1 MRTSVLYFLGF
12 LSLCSAEIS
21 AQRQQVTEFYRPPL
35 DIPMEGKITYS
46 YIVGKDG
53 DNIKDGPLSIK
64 ASINNFQ
71 RYVQLQKMTING
83 NYNLTANYKNGNM
96 NGALALNSRT
106 TYTHGSRSQVESF
119 TLNGNFKDGIPNGN
133 FVANYV
139 TTVEAKMNVNY
150 NNGKLVGPYMVDYS
164 TALVDR
170 EAIKGT
176 LTQNGELTGRW
187 DFNYIDERFTY
198 TFLKGVRLSSSGK
211 DSSTPPALV
220 EKARQLANG
229 TITEEKLREQGI
241 MVFED
246 SINLGIHTNRI
257 ILRDNV
263 ISFRDLRGC
272 DFSTPNF
279 KKFKYLKKMEY
290 LTDEGFNVLISSIR
304 KAIIE
309 NDYNVDNFDKLVQC
323 NDHFERTIATDER
336 GMKYVKTGAYYY
348 YLTTAGEFN
357 GTSIDRFY
365 LTKEQAA
372 VLPGKIDEIK
382 RETAVGLMD
391 FLKIA
396 YENEF
401 DRKFGIMK
409 RFDSANPTIKEITQL
424 YANLSTVRMDTLQT
438 TDDKEFMILEA
449 KNGVFYVKKSAAD
462 ELENYKAKINQI
474 RRETAVGLMDFLKIA
489 YENEFDR
496 KFGIMKRFDSANPTI
511 KDITQ
516 LYDNLSY
523 VRMDTLQTTT
533 DKEFM
538 ILEAKNG
545 VFYVKKTAADEL
557 ENYKTK
563 LLNLSKDY
571 FTKLYQ
577 QNITIDYN
585 ESIMSNIKNLDSILQ
600 SLNYLVNKSST
611 SMAYNDYAYK
621 YFCTDG
627 VEDQELWKLELGKRI
642 KKFTKITHIRLT
654 GIDNDTVYCEFTKK
668 GKEVYQ
674 TSLKIKDNKI
684 LVTSIDFEGAKLIS
698 GE

>member
-83 NYNLTANYKNGNM
+83 NYNLTANYKNGDM
-96 NGALALNSRT
+96 NGALSLNSRT

-246 SINLGIHTNRI
+246 SIDLGVHTNRI

-348 YLTTAGEFN
+348 YLTTAGEFKR
-357 GTSIDRFY
+357 TSIDRFY

-372 VLPGKIDEIK
+372 ALPGKIDGIK
-382 RETAVGLMD
+382 RETA
-391 FLKIA
+391 I
-396 YENEF
+396 
-401 DRKFGIMK
+401 
-409 RFDSANPTIKEITQL
+409 
-424 YANLSTVRMDTLQT
+424 
-438 TDDKEFMILEA
+438 
-449 KNGVFYVKKSAAD
+449 
-462 ELENYKAKINQI
+462 
-474 RRETAVGLMDFLKIA
+474 GLMDFLKIA

-516 LYDNLSY
+516 LYANLST
-523 VRMDTLQTTT
+523 VRMDTLQTTS

-545 VFYVKKTAADEL
+545 VFYVKKSAADEL
-557 ENYKTK
+557 DNYKTK

-600 SLNYLVNKSST
+600 CLNYLVNKSST

-627 VEDQELWKLELGKRI
+627 VEDQEYWKLELGKRI

-654 GIDNDTVYCEFTKK
+654 GIDNDTVYCEFTRK

-674 TSLKIKDNKI
+674 TSVKIKDNKI

>member
-1 MRTSVLYFLGF
+1 MRSSVLYFLGF

-64 ASINNFQ
+64 ASINNFE

-96 NGALALNSRT
+96 NGALSLNSRT

-198 TFLKGVRLSSSGK
+198 TFLKGVRLSSSSK

-220 EKARQLANG
+220 EKARQLTNG

-246 SINLGIHTNRI
+246 SIDLGVHANRI

-279 KKFKYLKKMEY
+279 KKFKYLEKVEY
-290 LTDEGFNVLISSIR
+290 LTDEGFNYLISTVR
-304 KAIIE
+304 NAIVRNEYNI
-309 NDYNVDNFDKLVQC
+309 NDFGTLSSS
-323 NDHFERTIATDER
+323 NDHFERVIGTDDK
-336 GMKYVKTGAYYY
+336 GLKYVKAQNWIYH
-348 YLTTAGEFN
+348 LTTIGEFK
-357 GTSIDRFY
+357 GKLYDKVY

-372 VLPGKIDEIK
+372 ALPGKIDGIK
-382 RETAVGLMD
+382 RETA
-391 FLKIA
+391 I
-396 YENEF
+396 
-401 DRKFGIMK
+401 
-409 RFDSANPTIKEITQL
+409 
-424 YANLSTVRMDTLQT
+424 
-438 TDDKEFMILEA
+438 
-449 KNGVFYVKKSAAD
+449 
-462 ELENYKAKINQI
+462 
-474 RRETAVGLMDFLKIA
+474 GLMDFLKIA

-516 LYDNLSY
+516 LYDNLST
-523 VRMDTLQTTT
+523 VRMDTLQTTS

-545 VFYVKKTAADEL
+545 VFYVKKSAADEL
-557 ENYKTK
+557 DNYKTK

-585 ESIMSNIKNLDSILQ
+585 ESIIGNIKNLDSILQ

-627 VEDQELWKLELGKRI
+627 VEDQKYWKLELGKRI

-674 TSLKIKDNKI
+674 TSVKIKDNKI

>member
-21 AQRQQVTEFYRPPL
+21 AQRQQITEFYRPPL
-35 DIPMEGKITYS
+35 DVPMEGKITYS

-64 ASINNFQ
+64 ASINNFE

-96 NGALALNSRT
+96 NGALSLNSRT

-246 SINLGIHTNRI
+246 SIDLGIHTNRI

-279 KKFKYLKKMEY
+279 KKFKYLEKVEY
-290 LTDEGFNVLISSIR
+290 LTDEGFNYLISTIR
-304 KAIIE
+304 NAIVRNEYNI
-309 NDYNVDNFDKLVQC
+309 NDFGTLSSS
-323 NDHFERTIATDER
+323 NDHFERVIGTDDK
-336 GMKYVKTGAYYY
+336 GLKYVKAQNWIYH
-348 YLTTAGEFN
+348 LTTIGEFK
-357 GTSIDRFY
+357 GKLYDKVY

-372 VLPGKIDEIK
+372 ALPGKIDEIK
-382 RETAVGLMD
+382 RETA
-391 FLKIA
+391 I
-396 YENEF
+396 
-401 DRKFGIMK
+401 
-409 RFDSANPTIKEITQL
+409 
-424 YANLSTVRMDTLQT
+424 
-438 TDDKEFMILEA
+438 
-449 KNGVFYVKKSAAD
+449 
-462 ELENYKAKINQI
+462 
-474 RRETAVGLMDFLKIA
+474 GLMDFLKIA

-516 LYDNLSY
+516 LYDNLST
-523 VRMDTLQTTT
+523 VRMDTLQTTS

-545 VFYVKKTAADEL
+545 VFYVKKSAAEEL
-557 ENYKTK
+557 DNYKIK

-571 FTKLYQ
+571 FAKLYQ

-585 ESIMSNIKNLDSILQ
+585 ESIIGNIKNLDSILQ

-627 VEDQELWKLELGKRI
+627 IEDQEYWKLELGKRI

-674 TSLKIKDNKI
+674 TSVKIKDNKI

>member
-12 LSLCSAEIS
+12 LSFCSSEIS

-83 NYNLTANYKNGNM
+83 NYNLTANYKNGDM
-96 NGALALNSRT
+96 NGALSLNSRT

-150 NNGKLVGPYMVDYS
+150 NNGKLVGSYMVDYS

-211 DSSTPPALV
+211 DTSTPPALV

-246 SINLGIHTNRI
+246 SIDLGVHANRI

-279 KKFKYLKKMEY
+279 KKFKYLEKVEY

-348 YLTTAGEFN
+348 YLTTAGEFK

-372 VLPGKIDEIK
+372 ALPGKIDEIK
-382 RETAVGLMD
+382 RETAIGLMD
-391 FLKIA
+391 YLKIA
-396 YENEF
+396 Y
-401 DRKFGIMK
+401 D
-409 RFDSANPTIKEITQL
+409 
-424 YANLSTVRMDTLQT
+424 Y
-438 TDDKEFMILEA
+438 
-449 KNGVFYVKKSAAD
+449 
-462 ELENYKAKINQI
+462 
-474 RRETAVGLMDFLKIA
+474 
-489 YENEFDR
+489 EFDR

-516 LYDNLSY
+516 LYANLST

-545 VFYVKKTAADEL
+545 VFYVKKSAADEL
-557 ENYKTK
+557 DNYKTK

-585 ESIMSNIKNLDSILQ
+585 ESIIGNIKNLESILQ

-654 GIDNDTVYCEFTKK
+654 RIDNDTVYCEFTRK

>member
-1 MRTSVLYFLGF
+1 MRTSVLYFIGF

-35 DIPMEGKITYS
+35 DVPMEGKITYS

-64 ASINNFQ
+64 ASLNNFQ

-176 LTQNGELTGRW
+176 LTQNGELTGIW

-246 SINLGIHTNRI
+246 SIDLGIHTNRI

-348 YLTTAGEFN
+348 YLTTAGEFK

-365 LTKEQAA
+365 LTTEQSAA
-372 VLPGKIDEIK
+372 LPGKIDEIK
-382 RETAVGLMD
+382 RETAIGLMD
-391 FLKIA
+391 FLKITSD
-396 YENEF
+396 Y
-401 DRKFGIMK
+401 
-409 RFDSANPTIKEITQL
+409 
-424 YANLSTVRMDTLQT
+424 
-438 TDDKEFMILEA
+438 
-449 KNGVFYVKKSAAD
+449 
-462 ELENYKAKINQI
+462 
-474 RRETAVGLMDFLKIA
+474 
-489 YENEFDR
+489 EFDR

-516 LYDNLSY
+516 LYDNLST

-545 VFYVKKTAADEL
+545 IFYVKKSAADEL
-557 ENYKTK
+557 ENYRTK

-577 QNITIDYN
+577 QNITIEYN
-585 ESIMSNIKNLDSILQ
+585 ESIIGNIKNLDSILQ

-627 VEDQELWKLELGKRI
+627 VEDQEFWKLELGKRI

-674 TSLKIKDNKI
+674 TSVKIKDNKI

>member
-12 LSLCSAEIS
+12 LSFCSAEIS

-53 DNIKDGPLSIK
+53 ENIKDGPLSIK

-96 NGALALNSRT
+96 NGALTLNSRT

-119 TLNGNFKDGIPNGN
+119 TLNGNFKDGIPNGS

-150 NNGKLVGPYMVDYS
+150 NDGKLVGPYMVDYS

-211 DSSTPPALV
+211 DISTPPALV
-220 EKARQLANG
+220 EKARQFANG
-229 TITEEKLREQGI
+229 TITEEKLRGQGI

-246 SINLGIHTNRI
+246 SIDLGIHTNRI

-279 KKFKYLKKMEY
+279 KKFKYLEKVEY
-290 LTDEGFNVLISSIR
+290 LTDEGFGYLISTVR
-304 KAIIE
+304 NAIVRNEYNI
-309 NDYNVDNFDKLVQC
+309 NDFGTLSSS
-323 NDHFERTIATDER
+323 NDHFQRVIGTDDK
-336 GMKYVKTGAYYY
+336 GLKYVKAQNWIYH
-348 YLTTAGEFN
+348 LTTIGEFK
-357 GTSIDRFY
+357 GKLYDKVY

-372 VLPGKIDEIK
+372 ALSGKMDEIK
-382 RETAVGLMD
+382 
-391 FLKIA
+391 
-396 YENEF
+396 
-401 DRKFGIMK
+401 
-409 RFDSANPTIKEITQL
+409 
-424 YANLSTVRMDTLQT
+424 
-438 TDDKEFMILEA
+438 
-449 KNGVFYVKKSAAD
+449 
-462 ELENYKAKINQI
+462 
-474 RRETAVGLMDFLKIA
+474 RETAVGLMDFLKIA

-516 LYDNLSY
+516 LYDNLST
-523 VRMDTLQTTT
+523 VRMDTLQTTA

-538 ILEAKNG
+538 ILETKTG
-545 VFYVKKTAADEL
+545 VFYVKKSAADEL

-585 ESIMSNIKNLDSILQ
+585 ESIIGNIKNLDSILQ

-627 VEDQELWKLELGKRI
+627 VGDQELWKLELGKRI

>member
-1 MRTSVLYFLGF
+1 MRTSVLFSIGILL
-12 LSLCSAEIS
+12 LSSAEIS

-35 DIPMEGKITYS
+35 DVPMEGKITYS

-53 DNIKDGPLSIK
+53 ENIKDGPLSIK
-64 ASINNFQ
+64 ASLNNFE

-83 NYNLTANYKNGNM
+83 NYNLTANYKNGDM
-96 NGALALNSRT
+96 NGALTLNSRT

-176 LTQNGELTGRW
+176 LTQSGELTGRW

-246 SINLGIHTNRI
+246 SIDLGVHANRI

-348 YLTTAGEFN
+348 YLTTAGEFK
-357 GTSIDRFY
+357 GKSIDRFY

-372 VLPGKIDEIK
+372 ALPGKIDEIK
-382 RETAVGLMD
+382 RETAIGLMD
-391 FLKIA
+391 YLKIA
-396 YENEF
+396 YDYEF

-438 TDDKEFMILEA
+438 T
-449 KNGVFYVKKSAAD
+449 
-462 ELENYKAKINQI
+462 
-474 RRETAVGLMDFLKIA
+474 
-489 YENEFDR
+489 
-496 KFGIMKRFDSANPTI
+496 
-511 KDITQ
+511 
-516 LYDNLSY
+516 
-523 VRMDTLQTTT
+523 T

-545 VFYVKKTAADEL
+545 VYYVKKSAAEEL
-557 ENYKTK
+557 NNYKTK

-571 FTKLYQ
+571 FAKLYQ

-600 SLNYLVNKSST
+600 CLNYLVNKSST

-627 VEDQELWKLELGKRI
+627 VEDQEFWKLELGKRI

-674 TSLKIKDNKI
+674 TSVKIKDNKI

>member
-12 LSLCSAEIS
+12 LSFCSSEIS
-21 AQRQQVTEFYRPPL
+21 AQRQQVIEFYRPPL

-83 NYNLTANYKNGNM
+83 NYNLTANYKNGDM
-96 NGALALNSRT
+96 NGALSLNSRT

-150 NNGKLVGPYMVDYS
+150 NNGKLVGSYMVDYS

-211 DSSTPPALV
+211 DTSTPPALV

-246 SINLGIHTNRI
+246 SIDLGVHANRI

-279 KKFKYLKKMEY
+279 KKFKYLEKVEY

-348 YLTTAGEFN
+348 YLTTAGEFK

-372 VLPGKIDEIK
+372 ALPGKIDEIK
-382 RETAVGLMD
+382 RETAIGLMD
-391 FLKIA
+391 YLKIA
-396 YENEF
+396 Y
-401 DRKFGIMK
+401 D
-409 RFDSANPTIKEITQL
+409 
-424 YANLSTVRMDTLQT
+424 Y
-438 TDDKEFMILEA
+438 
-449 KNGVFYVKKSAAD
+449 
-462 ELENYKAKINQI
+462 
-474 RRETAVGLMDFLKIA
+474 
-489 YENEFDR
+489 EFDR

-516 LYDNLSY
+516 LYANLST

-545 VFYVKKTAADEL
+545 VFYVKKSAADEL
-557 ENYKTK
+557 DNYKTK

-585 ESIMSNIKNLDSILQ
+585 ESIIGNIKNLESILQ

-654 GIDNDTVYCEFTKK
+654 RIDNDTVYCEFTRK

>member
-83 NYNLTANYKNGNM
+83 NYNLTANYKNGDM
-96 NGALALNSRT
+96 NGTLSLNSRT

-150 NNGKLVGPYMVDYS
+150 NNGRLVGPYMVDYS

-176 LTQNGELTGRW
+176 LTQSGELTGRW

-220 EKARQLANG
+220 EKARQFANG

-246 SINLGIHTNRI
+246 SIDLGIHTNRI

-348 YLTTAGEFN
+348 YLTTAGEFK

-372 VLPGKIDEIK
+372 ALPGKIDEIK
-382 RETAVGLMD
+382 RETA
-391 FLKIA
+391 IA
-396 YENEF
+396 
-401 DRKFGIMK
+401 
-409 RFDSANPTIKEITQL
+409 
-424 YANLSTVRMDTLQT
+424 
-438 TDDKEFMILEA
+438 
-449 KNGVFYVKKSAAD
+449 
-462 ELENYKAKINQI
+462 
-474 RRETAVGLMDFLKIA
+474 LMDFLKIA

-516 LYDNLSY
+516 LYDNLST
-523 VRMDTLQTTT
+523 VRMDTLQTTA

-538 ILEAKNG
+538 ILETKTG
-545 VFYVKKTAADEL
+545 VFYVKKSAADEL

-585 ESIMSNIKNLDSILQ
+585 ESIIGNIKNLDSILQ

-611 SMAYNDYAYK
+611 SMTYNDYAYK

-674 TSLKIKDNKI
+674 TSVKIKDNKI

>member
-83 NYNLTANYKNGNM
+83 NYNLTANYKNGDM
-96 NGALALNSRT
+96 NGALSLNSRT

-246 SINLGIHTNRI
+246 SIDLGVHTNRI

-304 KAIIE
+304 NAIIE

-348 YLTTAGEFN
+348 YLTTAGEFK

-372 VLPGKIDEIK
+372 ALPGKIDEIK

-391 FLKIA
+391 YLKIA
-396 YENEF
+396 YDYEF

-424 YANLSTVRMDTLQT
+424 YDNLSTVRMDTLKT
-438 TDDKEFMILEA
+438 TADKEFMILEA
-449 KNGVFYVKKSAAD
+449 KNGVFYVKKSAAE
-462 ELENYKAKINQI
+462 ELDNYKA
-474 RRETAVGLMDFLKIA
+474 
-489 YENEFDR
+489 
-496 KFGIMKRFDSANPTI
+496 
-511 KDITQ
+511 
-516 LYDNLSY
+516 
-523 VRMDTLQTTT
+523 
-533 DKEFM
+533 
-538 ILEAKNG
+538 
-545 VFYVKKTAADEL
+545 
-557 ENYKTK
+557 K

-585 ESIMSNIKNLDSILQ
+585 ESIIGNIKNLDSILQ
-600 SLNYLVNKSST
+600 CLNYLVNKSST

-627 VEDQELWKLELGKRI
+627 VEDQEFWKLELGKRI

>member
-83 NYNLTANYKNGNM
+83 NYNLTANYKNGDM
-96 NGALALNSRT
+96 NGALSLNSRT

-229 TITEEKLREQGI
+229 TITEEKLRGQGI

-246 SINLGIHTNRI
+246 SIDLGIHTNRI

-279 KKFKYLKKMEY
+279 KKFKYLEKVEY
-290 LTDEGFNVLISSIR
+290 LTDEGFNVLINSIR
-304 KAIIE
+304 NAIIE

-348 YLTTAGEFN
+348 YLTTAGEFK
-357 GTSIDRFY
+357 GKSIDRFY

-372 VLPGKIDEIK
+372 ALPGKIDEIK
-382 RETAVGLMD
+382 
-391 FLKIA
+391 
-396 YENEF
+396 
-401 DRKFGIMK
+401 
-409 RFDSANPTIKEITQL
+409 
-424 YANLSTVRMDTLQT
+424 
-438 TDDKEFMILEA
+438 
-449 KNGVFYVKKSAAD
+449 
-462 ELENYKAKINQI
+462 
-474 RRETAVGLMDFLKIA
+474 RETAVGLMDFLKIA

-516 LYDNLSY
+516 LYDNLST
-523 VRMDTLQTTT
+523 VRMDTLQTTS

-538 ILEAKNG
+538 ILKAKNG

-585 ESIMSNIKNLDSILQ
+585 ESIIGNIKNLDSILQ

>member
-229 TITEEKLREQGI
+229 TITEEKLRGQGI

-246 SINLGIHTNRI
+246 SIDLGIHTNRI

-304 KAIIE
+304 NAIIE

-348 YLTTAGEFN
+348 YLTTAGEFK
-357 GTSIDRFY
+357 GKSIDRFY

-372 VLPGKIDEIK
+372 ALPGKIDEIK
-382 RETAVGLMD
+382 
-391 FLKIA
+391 
-396 YENEF
+396 
-401 DRKFGIMK
+401 
-409 RFDSANPTIKEITQL
+409 
-424 YANLSTVRMDTLQT
+424 
-438 TDDKEFMILEA
+438 
-449 KNGVFYVKKSAAD
+449 
-462 ELENYKAKINQI
+462 
-474 RRETAVGLMDFLKIA
+474 RETAVGLMDFLKIA

-516 LYDNLSY
+516 LYDNLST
-523 VRMDTLQTTT
+523 VRMDTLQTTS

-538 ILEAKNG
+538 ILKAKNG
-545 VFYVKKTAADEL
+545 VFYVKKSAADEL

-571 FTKLYQ
+571 FAKLYQ

-585 ESIMSNIKNLDSILQ
+585 ESIIGNIKSLDSILQ
-600 SLNYLVNKSST
+600 CLNYLVNKSST
-611 SMAYNDYAYK
+611 SMTYNDYAYK

-627 VEDQELWKLELGKRI
+627 VEDQEFWKLELGKRI

-674 TSLKIKDNKI
+674 TSVKIKDNKI

>member
-1 MRTSVLYFLGF
+1 MRSSVLYFLGF

-53 DNIKDGPLSIK
+53 ENIKDGPLSIK
-64 ASINNFQ
+64 ASLNNFE

-83 NYNLTANYKNGNM
+83 NYNLTANYKNGDM
-96 NGALALNSRT
+96 NGALTLNSRT

-176 LTQNGELTGRW
+176 LTQSGELTGRW

-348 YLTTAGEFN
+348 YLTTAGEFK

-396 YENEF
+396 Y
-401 DRKFGIMK
+401 D
-409 RFDSANPTIKEITQL
+409 
-424 YANLSTVRMDTLQT
+424 Y
-438 TDDKEFMILEA
+438 
-449 KNGVFYVKKSAAD
+449 
-462 ELENYKAKINQI
+462 
-474 RRETAVGLMDFLKIA
+474 
-489 YENEFDR
+489 EFDR

-627 VEDQELWKLELGKRI
+627 VEDQEFWKLELGKRI

>member
-83 NYNLTANYKNGNM
+83 NYNLTANYKNGDM
-96 NGALALNSRT
+96 NGALSLNSRT

-139 TTVEAKMNVNY
+139 TTAEAKMNVNY

-176 LTQNGELTGRW
+176 LTQSGELTGRW

-229 TITEEKLREQGI
+229 AITEEKLREQGI

-246 SINLGIHTNRI
+246 SIDLGIHTNRI

-304 KAIIE
+304 NAIIE

-348 YLTTAGEFN
+348 YLTTAGEFK

-372 VLPGKIDEIK
+372 ALPGKIDEIK

-391 FLKIA
+391 FLK
-396 YENEF
+396 
-401 DRKFGIMK
+401 
-409 RFDSANPTIKEITQL
+409 T
-424 YANLSTVRMDTLQT
+424 
-438 TDDKEFMILEA
+438 
-449 KNGVFYVKKSAAD
+449 
-462 ELENYKAKINQI
+462 
-474 RRETAVGLMDFLKIA
+474 A

-516 LYDNLSY
+516 LYDNLST

-538 ILEAKNG
+538 ILETKTG
-545 VFYVKKTAADEL
+545 VFYVKKSAADEL

-585 ESIMSNIKNLDSILQ
+585 ESIIGNIKNLDSILQ

-654 GIDNDTVYCEFTKK
+654 RIDNDTVYCEFTKK

-674 TSLKIKDNKI
+674 TSVKIKDNKI
-684 LVTSIDFEGAKLIS
+684 LVTSIDFEEAKLIS

>member
-1 MRTSVLYFLGF
+1 MRSSVLYFLGF

-53 DNIKDGPLSIK
+53 ENIKDGPLSIK
-64 ASINNFQ
+64 ASLNNFE

-83 NYNLTANYKNGNM
+83 NYNLTANYKNGDM
-96 NGALALNSRT
+96 NGALTLNSRT

-176 LTQNGELTGRW
+176 LTQSGELTGRW

-348 YLTTAGEFN
+348 YLTTAGEFK

-396 YENEF
+396 YDYEF

-438 TDDKEFMILEA
+438 TD
-449 KNGVFYVKKSAAD
+449 
-462 ELENYKAKINQI
+462 
-474 RRETAVGLMDFLKIA
+474 
-489 YENEFDR
+489 
-496 KFGIMKRFDSANPTI
+496 
-511 KDITQ
+511 
-516 LYDNLSY
+516 
-523 VRMDTLQTTT
+523 

-627 VEDQELWKLELGKRI
+627 VEDQEFWKLELGKRI

>member
-1 MRTSVLYFLGF
+1 MRTSVLFSIGILL
-12 LSLCSAEIS
+12 LSSAEIF

-35 DIPMEGKITYS
+35 DVPMEGKITYS

-64 ASINNFQ
+64 ASLNNFE

-96 NGALALNSRT
+96 NGTLALNSRT

-263 ISFRDLRGC
+263 VSFRDLRGC

-304 KAIIE
+304 NAIIE

-348 YLTTAGEFN
+348 YLTTAGEFK

-372 VLPGKIDEIK
+372 ALHGKIDEIK

-396 YENEF
+396 YDYEF

-424 YANLSTVRMDTLQT
+424 YDNLSSVRMDTLQT
-438 TDDKEFMILEA
+438 TSDKEFMILEA
-449 KNGVFYVKKSAAD
+449 KNGVFYVKKSAAE
-462 ELENYKAKINQI
+462 ELN
-474 RRETAVGLMDFLKIA
+474 
-489 YENEFDR
+489 
-496 KFGIMKRFDSANPTI
+496 
-511 KDITQ
+511 
-516 LYDNLSY
+516 
-523 VRMDTLQTTT
+523 
-533 DKEFM
+533 
-538 ILEAKNG
+538 
-545 VFYVKKTAADEL
+545 
-557 ENYKTK
+557 NYKTK

-585 ESIMSNIKNLDSILQ
+585 ESIIGNIKNLDSILQ
-600 SLNYLVNKSST
+600 CLNYLVNKSST

-627 VEDQELWKLELGKRI
+627 VEDQEFWKLELGKRI

-674 TSLKIKDNKI
+674 TSVKIKDNKI

>member
-1 MRTSVLYFLGF
+1 MRSSVLYFLGF

-53 DNIKDGPLSIK
+53 ENIKDGPLSIK
-64 ASINNFQ
+64 ASLNNFE

-96 NGALALNSRT
+96 NGTLALNSRT

-133 FVANYV
+133 FVANYL

-176 LTQNGELTGRW
+176 LTQSGELTGRW

-229 TITEEKLREQGI
+229 TITEEKLRGQGI

-246 SINLGIHTNRI
+246 SIDLGIHTNRI

-263 ISFRDLRGC
+263 VSFRDLRGC

-348 YLTTAGEFN
+348 YLTTAGEFK

-372 VLPGKIDEIK
+372 ALPGKIDEIK
-382 RETAVGLMD
+382 RETAIGLMD
-391 FLKIA
+391 YLKINSD
-396 YENEF
+396 YEF

-424 YANLSTVRMDTLQT
+424 Y
-438 TDDKEFMILEA
+438 
-449 KNGVFYVKKSAAD
+449 
-462 ELENYKAKINQI
+462 
-474 RRETAVGLMDFLKIA
+474 
-489 YENEFDR
+489 
-496 KFGIMKRFDSANPTI
+496 
-511 KDITQ
+511 
-516 LYDNLSY
+516 DNLSS

-600 SLNYLVNKSST
+600 CLNYLVNKSST

-627 VEDQELWKLELGKRI
+627 VEDQEFWKLELGKRI

>member
-119 TLNGNFKDGIPNGN
+119 TLKGNFKDGIPNGN

-229 TITEEKLREQGI
+229 TITEEKLRGQGI

-246 SINLGIHTNRI
+246 SIDLGIHTNRI

-279 KKFKYLKKMEY
+279 KKFKYLEKVEY
-290 LTDEGFNVLISSIR
+290 LTDEGFNYLISTIR
-304 KAIIE
+304 NAIVRNEYNI
-309 NDYNVDNFDKLVQC
+309 NDFGTLSSS
-323 NDHFERTIATDER
+323 NDHFERVIGTDDK
-336 GMKYVKTGAYYY
+336 GLKYVKAQNWIYH
-348 YLTTAGEFN
+348 LTTIGEFK
-357 GTSIDRFY
+357 GKLYDKVY

-372 VLPGKIDEIK
+372 ALPGKIDGIK
-382 RETAVGLMD
+382 RETAIGLMD

-409 RFDSANPTIKEITQL
+409 RFDYANPTIKDITQL
-424 YANLSTVRMDTLQT
+424 YDNLSTVRMDTLQT
-438 TDDKEFMILEA
+438 TSDKEFMILEA

-462 ELENYKAKINQI
+462 ELENYK
-474 RRETAVGLMDFLKIA
+474 
-489 YENEFDR
+489 
-496 KFGIMKRFDSANPTI
+496 
-511 KDITQ
+511 
-516 LYDNLSY
+516 
-523 VRMDTLQTTT
+523 
-533 DKEFM
+533 
-538 ILEAKNG
+538 
-545 VFYVKKTAADEL
+545 
-557 ENYKTK
+557 TK

-571 FTKLYQ
+571 FAKLYQ

-585 ESIMSNIKNLDSILQ
+585 ESIIGNIKNLDSILQ
-600 SLNYLVNKSST
+600 CLNYLVNKSST
-611 SMAYNDYAYK
+611 SMTYNDYAYK

-627 VEDQELWKLELGKRI
+627 VEDQEFWKLELGKRI

-674 TSLKIKDNKI
+674 TSVKIKDNKI

>member
-1 MRTSVLYFLGF
+1 MRTSVLFSIGILL
-12 LSLCSAEIS
+12 LSSAEIF

-35 DIPMEGKITYS
+35 DVPMEGKITYS

-64 ASINNFQ
+64 ASLNNFE

-96 NGALALNSRT
+96 NGTLALNSRT

-304 KAIIE
+304 NAIIE

-348 YLTTAGEFN
+348 YLTTAGEFK

-372 VLPGKIDEIK
+372 ALHGKIDEIK

-391 FLKIA
+391 YLKIA
-396 YENEF
+396 YDYEF

-424 YANLSTVRMDTLQT
+424 YDNLSSVRMDTLQT
-438 TDDKEFMILEA
+438 TSDKEFMILEA
-449 KNGVFYVKKSAAD
+449 KNGVFYVKKSAAE
-462 ELENYKAKINQI
+462 ELN
-474 RRETAVGLMDFLKIA
+474 
-489 YENEFDR
+489 
-496 KFGIMKRFDSANPTI
+496 
-511 KDITQ
+511 
-516 LYDNLSY
+516 
-523 VRMDTLQTTT
+523 
-533 DKEFM
+533 
-538 ILEAKNG
+538 
-545 VFYVKKTAADEL
+545 
-557 ENYKTK
+557 NYKTK

-571 FTKLYQ
+571 FAKLYQ

-600 SLNYLVNKSST
+600 CLNYLVNKSST

-627 VEDQELWKLELGKRI
+627 VEDQEFWKLELGKRI

-674 TSLKIKDNKI
+674 TSVKIKDNKI

>member
-53 DNIKDGPLSIK
+53 DNIKDGQLSIK
-64 ASINNFQ
+64 ASINNFE

-96 NGALALNSRT
+96 NGALSLNSRT

-246 SINLGIHTNRI
+246 SIDLGIHTNRI

-279 KKFKYLKKMEY
+279 KKFKYLEKVEY
-290 LTDEGFNVLISSIR
+290 LTDEGFNYLISTIR
-304 KAIIE
+304 NAIVRNEYNI
-309 NDYNVDNFDKLVQC
+309 NDFGTLSSS
-323 NDHFERTIATDER
+323 NDHFERVIGTDDK
-336 GMKYVKTGAYYY
+336 GLKYVKAQNWIYH
-348 YLTTAGEFN
+348 LTTIGEFK
-357 GTSIDRFY
+357 GKLYDKVY

-372 VLPGKIDEIK
+372 ALPGKIDGIK
-382 RETAVGLMD
+382 RETAIGLMD

-396 YENEF
+396 Y
-401 DRKFGIMK
+401 D
-409 RFDSANPTIKEITQL
+409 
-424 YANLSTVRMDTLQT
+424 Y
-438 TDDKEFMILEA
+438 
-449 KNGVFYVKKSAAD
+449 
-462 ELENYKAKINQI
+462 
-474 RRETAVGLMDFLKIA
+474 
-489 YENEFDR
+489 EFDR

-516 LYDNLSY
+516 LYANLST
-523 VRMDTLQTTT
+523 VRMDTLQTTS

-545 VFYVKKTAADEL
+545 VFYVKKSAADEL

-585 ESIMSNIKNLDSILQ
+585 ESIIGNIKNLDSILQ

-627 VEDQELWKLELGKRI
+627 VEDQEYWKLELGKRI

-674 TSLKIKDNKI
+674 TSVKIKDNKI

>member
-246 SINLGIHTNRI
+246 SIDLGIHTNRI

-279 KKFKYLKKMEY
+279 KKFKYLEKVEY
-290 LTDEGFNVLISSIR
+290 LTDEGFNYLISTIR
-304 KAIIE
+304 NAIVRNEYNI
-309 NDYNVDNFDKLVQC
+309 NDFGTLSSS
-323 NDHFERTIATDER
+323 NDHFERVIGTDDK
-336 GMKYVKTGAYYY
+336 GLKYVKAQNWIYH
-348 YLTTAGEFN
+348 LTTIGEFK
-357 GTSIDRFY
+357 GKLYDKVY
-365 LTKEQAA
+365 LTKEQTSA
-372 VLPGKIDEIK
+372 LPGKIDEIK
-382 RETAVGLMD
+382 RETA
-391 FLKIA
+391 IA
-396 YENEF
+396 
-401 DRKFGIMK
+401 
-409 RFDSANPTIKEITQL
+409 
-424 YANLSTVRMDTLQT
+424 
-438 TDDKEFMILEA
+438 
-449 KNGVFYVKKSAAD
+449 
-462 ELENYKAKINQI
+462 
-474 RRETAVGLMDFLKIA
+474 LMDFLKIA

-516 LYDNLSY
+516 LYDNLST
-523 VRMDTLQTTT
+523 VRMDTLQTTA

-538 ILEAKNG
+538 ILKAKNG
-545 VFYVKKTAADEL
+545 VFYVKKSAADEL

-571 FTKLYQ
+571 FAKLYQ

-585 ESIMSNIKNLDSILQ
+585 ESIIGNIKNLDSILQ
-600 SLNYLVNKSST
+600 CLNYLVNKSST

-674 TSLKIKDNKI
+674 TLRTTRFWLLPLILKELNLSPANNRGCIIGMCYGRGQECFFNA
-684 LVTSIDFEGAKLIS
+684 VTLFYCPDFYQTHIFFIWVSKR
-698 GE
+698 

>member
-1 MRTSVLYFLGF
+1 
-12 LSLCSAEIS
+12 
-21 AQRQQVTEFYRPPL
+21 
-35 DIPMEGKITYS
+35 
-46 YIVGKDG
+46 
-53 DNIKDGPLSIK
+53 
-64 ASINNFQ
+64 
-71 RYVQLQKMTING
+71 MTING
-83 NYNLTANYKNGNM
+83 NYNLTANYKNGDM

-150 NNGKLVGPYMVDYS
+150 NNGKLVGSYMVDYS

-211 DSSTPPALV
+211 DTSTPPALV

-246 SINLGIHTNRI
+246 SIDLGVHANRI

-279 KKFKYLKKMEY
+279 KKFKYLEKVEY

-348 YLTTAGEFN
+348 YLTTAGEFK

-372 VLPGKIDEIK
+372 ALPGKIDEIK
-382 RETAVGLMD
+382 RETAIGLMD
-391 FLKIA
+391 YLKIA
-396 YENEF
+396 Y
-401 DRKFGIMK
+401 D
-409 RFDSANPTIKEITQL
+409 
-424 YANLSTVRMDTLQT
+424 Y
-438 TDDKEFMILEA
+438 
-449 KNGVFYVKKSAAD
+449 
-462 ELENYKAKINQI
+462 
-474 RRETAVGLMDFLKIA
+474 
-489 YENEFDR
+489 EFDR

-516 LYDNLSY
+516 LYANLST

-545 VFYVKKTAADEL
+545 VFYVKKSAADEL
-557 ENYKTK
+557 DNYKTK

-585 ESIMSNIKNLDSILQ
+585 ESIIGNIKNLESILQ

-654 GIDNDTVYCEFTKK
+654 RIDNDTVYCEFTRK

>member
-35 DIPMEGKITYS
+35 DVPMEGKITYS

-64 ASINNFQ
+64 ASINNFE

-96 NGALALNSRT
+96 NGALSLNSRT

-119 TLNGNFKDGIPNGN
+119 TLSGNFKDGIPNGN

-246 SINLGIHTNRI
+246 SIDLGIHTNRI

-348 YLTTAGEFN
+348 YLTTAGEFK

-372 VLPGKIDEIK
+372 ALPGKIDEIK
-382 RETAVGLMD
+382 RETAIGLMD

-396 YENEF
+396 Y
-401 DRKFGIMK
+401 D
-409 RFDSANPTIKEITQL
+409 
-424 YANLSTVRMDTLQT
+424 Y
-438 TDDKEFMILEA
+438 
-449 KNGVFYVKKSAAD
+449 
-462 ELENYKAKINQI
+462 
-474 RRETAVGLMDFLKIA
+474 
-489 YENEFDR
+489 EFDR

-516 LYDNLSY
+516 LYDNLST
-523 VRMDTLQTTT
+523 VRMDTLQTTS

-538 ILEAKNG
+538 ILKAKNG

-585 ESIMSNIKNLDSILQ
+585 ESIIGNIKNLDSILQ

-627 VEDQELWKLELGKRI
+627 VEDQEFWKLELGKRI

-674 TSLKIKDNKI
+674 TSVKIKDNKI
-684 LVTSIDFEGAKLIS
+684 LVTSIDSEGAKLIS

>member
-1 MRTSVLYFLGF
+1 MRTSVLFYIGILL
-12 LSLCSAEIS
+12 LSSAEIS

-35 DIPMEGKITYS
+35 NVPMEGKITYS

-64 ASINNFQ
+64 ASLNNFE

-83 NYNLTANYKNGNM
+83 NYNLTANYKNGDM
-96 NGALALNSRT
+96 NGALTLNSRT

-119 TLNGNFKDGIPNGN
+119 TLKGNFKNGIPNGN

-246 SINLGIHTNRI
+246 SIDLGIHTNRI

-304 KAIIE
+304 NAIIE

-348 YLTTAGEFN
+348 YLTTAGEFK

-372 VLPGKIDEIK
+372 ALPGKIDEIK

-391 FLKIA
+391 YLKIA
-396 YENEF
+396 YDYEF

-424 YANLSTVRMDTLQT
+424 YDNLSTVRMDTLQT
-438 TDDKEFMILEA
+438 TADKEFMILET
-449 KNGVFYVKKSAAD
+449 KNGIFYVKKSAAD
-462 ELENYKAKINQI
+462 ELENYK
-474 RRETAVGLMDFLKIA
+474 
-489 YENEFDR
+489 
-496 KFGIMKRFDSANPTI
+496 
-511 KDITQ
+511 
-516 LYDNLSY
+516 
-523 VRMDTLQTTT
+523 
-533 DKEFM
+533 
-538 ILEAKNG
+538 
-545 VFYVKKTAADEL
+545 
-557 ENYKTK
+557 TK
-563 LLNLSKDY
+563 LLNLTKDY

-585 ESIMSNIKNLDSILQ
+585 ESIIGNIKNLDSILQ
-600 SLNYLVNKSST
+600 CLNYLVNKSST

-627 VEDQELWKLELGKRI
+627 VEDQEYWKLELGKRI

-654 GIDNDTVYCEFTKK
+654 GIDSDTVYCEFTRKV
-668 GKEVYQ
+668 KEVYQ
-674 TSLKIKDNKI
+674 ASVKIKDNKI
-684 LVTSIDFEGAKLIS
+684 LVTSIDFEGLNLSPANNRGCIIGVCYGRGQECFFNAVTLFLY
-698 GE
+698 

>member
-35 DIPMEGKITYS
+35 DVPMEGKITYS

-176 LTQNGELTGRW
+176 LTQSGELTGRW

-220 EKARQLANG
+220 EKARQFANG
-229 TITEEKLREQGI
+229 TITEEKLRGQGI

-246 SINLGIHTNRI
+246 SIDLGIHTNRI

-279 KKFKYLKKMEY
+279 KKFKYLEKVEY
-290 LTDEGFNVLISSIR
+290 LTDEGFNYLISTVR
-304 KAIIE
+304 NAIVRNEYNI
-309 NDYNVDNFDKLVQC
+309 NDFGTLSSS
-323 NDHFERTIATDER
+323 NDHFERVIGTDDK
-336 GMKYVKTGAYYY
+336 GLKYVKAQNLIYH
-348 YLTTAGEFN
+348 LTTIGEFK
-357 GTSIDRFY
+357 GKLYDKVY
-365 LTKEQAA
+365 LTKAQAA
-372 VLPGKIDEIK
+372 ALPGKIDEIK
-382 RETAVGLMD
+382 
-391 FLKIA
+391 
-396 YENEF
+396 
-401 DRKFGIMK
+401 
-409 RFDSANPTIKEITQL
+409 
-424 YANLSTVRMDTLQT
+424 
-438 TDDKEFMILEA
+438 
-449 KNGVFYVKKSAAD
+449 
-462 ELENYKAKINQI
+462 
-474 RRETAVGLMDFLKIA
+474 RETAVGLMDFLKIA

-516 LYDNLSY
+516 LYDNLST
-523 VRMDTLQTTT
+523 VRMDTLQTTA

-538 ILEAKNG
+538 ILETKTG
-545 VFYVKKTAADEL
+545 VFYVKKSAADEL

-585 ESIMSNIKNLDSILQ
+585 ESIIGNIKNLDSILQ

>member
-64 ASINNFQ
+64 ASINNFE

-246 SINLGIHTNRI
+246 SIDLGIHTNRI

-348 YLTTAGEFN
+348 YLTTAGEFK

-365 LTKEQAA
+365 LTKAQAA
-372 VLPGKIDEIK
+372 ALPGKIDEIK
-382 RETAVGLMD
+382 KETA
-391 FLKIA
+391 I
-396 YENEF
+396 
-401 DRKFGIMK
+401 
-409 RFDSANPTIKEITQL
+409 
-424 YANLSTVRMDTLQT
+424 
-438 TDDKEFMILEA
+438 
-449 KNGVFYVKKSAAD
+449 
-462 ELENYKAKINQI
+462 
-474 RRETAVGLMDFLKIA
+474 GLMDFLKIA

-516 LYDNLSY
+516 LYDNLST
-523 VRMDTLQTTT
+523 VRMDTLQTTS

-545 VFYVKKTAADEL
+545 VFYVKKSAADEL
-557 ENYKTK
+557 DNYKTK

-585 ESIMSNIKNLDSILQ
+585 ESIIGNIKNLDSILQ

-621 YFCTDG
+621 YFCADG
-627 VEDQELWKLELGKRI
+627 VEDQEYWKLELGKRI

-674 TSLKIKDNKI
+674 TSLKIKGNKI

>member
-1 MRTSVLYFLGF
+1 MRSSVLYFLGF

-53 DNIKDGPLSIK
+53 ENIKDGPLSIK
-64 ASINNFQ
+64 ASLNNFE

-83 NYNLTANYKNGNM
+83 NYNLTANYKNGDM
-96 NGALALNSRT
+96 NGALTLNSRT

-176 LTQNGELTGRW
+176 LTQSGELTGRW

-290 LTDEGFNVLISSIR
+290 LTDEGFNVLISYIR

-348 YLTTAGEFN
+348 YLTTAGEFK

-396 YENEF
+396 Y
-401 DRKFGIMK
+401 D
-409 RFDSANPTIKEITQL
+409 
-424 YANLSTVRMDTLQT
+424 Y
-438 TDDKEFMILEA
+438 
-449 KNGVFYVKKSAAD
+449 
-462 ELENYKAKINQI
+462 
-474 RRETAVGLMDFLKIA
+474 
-489 YENEFDR
+489 EFDR

-516 LYDNLSY
+516 LYDNLSS
-523 VRMDTLQTTT
+523 VRMDTLHA
-533 DKEFM
+533 E
-538 ILEAKNG
+538 NG
-545 VFYVKKTAADEL
+545 
-557 ENYKTK
+557 
-563 LLNLSKDY
+563 
-571 FTKLYQ
+571 
-577 QNITIDYN
+577 
-585 ESIMSNIKNLDSILQ
+585 
-600 SLNYLVNKSST
+600 
-611 SMAYNDYAYK
+611 
-621 YFCTDG
+621 
-627 VEDQELWKLELGKRI
+627 
-642 KKFTKITHIRLT
+642 
-654 GIDNDTVYCEFTKK
+654 
-668 GKEVYQ
+668 
-674 TSLKIKDNKI
+674 
-684 LVTSIDFEGAKLIS
+684 
-698 GE
+698 

>member
-1 MRTSVLYFLGF
+1 
-12 LSLCSAEIS
+12 
-21 AQRQQVTEFYRPPL
+21 
-35 DIPMEGKITYS
+35 MEGKITYS

-53 DNIKDGPLSIK
+53 GNIKDGPLSIK

-96 NGALALNSRT
+96 NGALTLNSRT
-106 TYTHGSRSQVESF
+106 TYTHGSRSHVESF

-176 LTQNGELTGRW
+176 LTQSGELTGRW

-246 SINLGIHTNRI
+246 SIDLGIHTNRI

-348 YLTTAGEFN
+348 YLTTAGEFK

-365 LTKEQAA
+365 LTKAQAA
-372 VLPGKIDEIK
+372 ALPGKIDEIK
-382 RETAVGLMD
+382 RETAIGLMD

-396 YENEF
+396 Y
-401 DRKFGIMK
+401 D
-409 RFDSANPTIKEITQL
+409 
-424 YANLSTVRMDTLQT
+424 Y
-438 TDDKEFMILEA
+438 
-449 KNGVFYVKKSAAD
+449 
-462 ELENYKAKINQI
+462 
-474 RRETAVGLMDFLKIA
+474 
-489 YENEFDR
+489 EFDR

-516 LYDNLSY
+516 LYDNLST
-523 VRMDTLQTTT
+523 VRMDTLQTTA

-538 ILEAKNG
+538 ILKTKTG
-545 VFYVKKTAADEL
+545 VFYVKKSAADEL
-557 ENYKTK
+557 DNYKTK

-585 ESIMSNIKNLDSILQ
+585 ESIIGNIKNLDSILQ
-600 SLNYLVNKSST
+600 CLNYLVNKSST

-627 VEDQELWKLELGKRI
+627 VEDQEYWKLELGKRI

-654 GIDNDTVYCEFTKK
+654 GIENDTVYCEFTKK

-674 TSLKIKDNKI
+674 TSVKIKDNKI

>member
-1 MRTSVLYFLGF
+1 MRSSVLYFLGF

-35 DIPMEGKITYS
+35 DVPMEGKITYS

-83 NYNLTANYKNGNM
+83 NYNLTANYKNGDM
-96 NGALALNSRT
+96 NGALSLNSRT

-176 LTQNGELTGRW
+176 LTQSGELTGRW

-246 SINLGIHTNRI
+246 SIDLGVHANRI

-279 KKFKYLKKMEY
+279 KKFKYLEKVEY
-290 LTDEGFNVLISSIR
+290 LTDEGFDYLISTVR
-304 KAIIE
+304 NAIVRNEYNI
-309 NDYNVDNFDKLVQC
+309 NDFGTLSSS
-323 NDHFERTIATDER
+323 NDHFQRVIGTDDK
-336 GMKYVKTGAYYY
+336 GLKYVKAQNWIYH
-348 YLTTAGEFN
+348 LTTIGEFK
-357 GTSIDRFY
+357 GKLYDKVY

-372 VLPGKIDEIK
+372 ALPGKIDEIK
-382 RETAVGLMD
+382 RETAIGLMD

-396 YENEF
+396 Y
-401 DRKFGIMK
+401 D
-409 RFDSANPTIKEITQL
+409 
-424 YANLSTVRMDTLQT
+424 Y
-438 TDDKEFMILEA
+438 
-449 KNGVFYVKKSAAD
+449 
-462 ELENYKAKINQI
+462 
-474 RRETAVGLMDFLKIA
+474 
-489 YENEFDR
+489 EFDR

-516 LYDNLSY
+516 LYANLST

-538 ILEAKNG
+538 ILETKTG
-545 VFYVKKTAADEL
+545 VFYVKKSAAEEL
-557 ENYKTK
+557 DNYKTK

-571 FTKLYQ
+571 FAKLYQ

-600 SLNYLVNKSST
+600 CLNYLVNKSST

-627 VEDQELWKLELGKRI
+627 VEDQEFWKLELGKRI

-684 LVTSIDFEGAKLIS
+684 LVTSIDFEGA
-698 GE
+698 

>member
-83 NYNLTANYKNGNM
+83 NYNLTANYKNGDM
-96 NGALALNSRT
+96 NGALSLNSRT

-176 LTQNGELTGRW
+176 LTQSGELTGRW

-220 EKARQLANG
+220 EKARQFANG
-229 TITEEKLREQGI
+229 TITEEKLRGQGI

-246 SINLGIHTNRI
+246 SIDLGVHTNRI

-304 KAIIE
+304 NAIIE

-348 YLTTAGEFN
+348 YLTTAGEFK

-372 VLPGKIDEIK
+372 ALPGKIDEIK
-382 RETAVGLMD
+382 
-391 FLKIA
+391 
-396 YENEF
+396 
-401 DRKFGIMK
+401 
-409 RFDSANPTIKEITQL
+409 
-424 YANLSTVRMDTLQT
+424 
-438 TDDKEFMILEA
+438 
-449 KNGVFYVKKSAAD
+449 
-462 ELENYKAKINQI
+462 
-474 RRETAVGLMDFLKIA
+474 RETAVGLMDFLKIA

-516 LYDNLSY
+516 LYDNLST
-523 VRMDTLQTTT
+523 VRMDTLQTTA

-538 ILEAKNG
+538 ILETKTG
-545 VFYVKKTAADEL
+545 VFYVKKSAADEL

-585 ESIMSNIKNLDSILQ
+585 ESIIGNIKNLDSILQ

-642 KKFTKITHIRLT
+642 KKFTKIIHIRLT

-674 TSLKIKDNKI
+674 TSVKIKDNKI

>member
-1 MRTSVLYFLGF
+1 MRTSVLFSIGILL
-12 LSLCSAEIS
+12 LSSAEIF

-35 DIPMEGKITYS
+35 DVPMEGKITYS

-64 ASINNFQ
+64 ASLNNFE

-96 NGALALNSRT
+96 NGTLALNSRT

-139 TTVEAKMNVNY
+139 TPVEAKMNVNY

-198 TFLKGVRLSSSGK
+198 TFLKGVRLSTSGK

-290 LTDEGFNVLISSIR
+290 LTDEGFNVLISSI
-304 KAIIE
+304 KNAIIE

-348 YLTTAGEFN
+348 YLTTAGEFK

-372 VLPGKIDEIK
+372 ALHGKIDEIK

-391 FLKIA
+391 YLKIA
-396 YENEF
+396 YDYEF

-424 YANLSTVRMDTLQT
+424 YDNLSSVRMDTLQT
-438 TDDKEFMILEA
+438 TSDKEFMILEA
-449 KNGVFYVKKSAAD
+449 KNGVFYVKKSAAE
-462 ELENYKAKINQI
+462 ELN
-474 RRETAVGLMDFLKIA
+474 
-489 YENEFDR
+489 
-496 KFGIMKRFDSANPTI
+496 
-511 KDITQ
+511 
-516 LYDNLSY
+516 
-523 VRMDTLQTTT
+523 
-533 DKEFM
+533 
-538 ILEAKNG
+538 
-545 VFYVKKTAADEL
+545 
-557 ENYKTK
+557 NYKTK

-571 FTKLYQ
+571 FAKLFL

-585 ESIMSNIKNLDSILQ
+585 ESIIGNIKNVDSILQ
-600 SLNYLVNKSST
+600 CLNYLVNKSST

-627 VEDQELWKLELGKRI
+627 VEDQEFWKLELGKRI

-674 TSLKIKDNKI
+674 TSVKIKDNKI

>member
-96 NGALALNSRT
+96 NGALSLNSRT

-229 TITEEKLREQGI
+229 TITEEKLRGQGI

-246 SINLGIHTNRI
+246 SIDLGIHTNRI

-279 KKFKYLKKMEY
+279 KKFKYLEKVEY
-290 LTDEGFNVLISSIR
+290 LTDEGFNYLISTIR
-304 KAIIE
+304 NAIVRNEYNI
-309 NDYNVDNFDKLVQC
+309 NDFGTLSSS
-323 NDHFERTIATDER
+323 NDHFERVIGTDDK
-336 GMKYVKTGAYYY
+336 GLKYVKAQNWIYH
-348 YLTTAGEFN
+348 LTTIGEFK
-357 GTSIDRFY
+357 GKLYDKVY

-372 VLPGKIDEIK
+372 ALPGKIDGIK
-382 RETAVGLMD
+382 RETAIGLMD

-409 RFDSANPTIKEITQL
+409 RFDYANPTIKDITQL
-424 YANLSTVRMDTLQT
+424 YDNLSTVRMDTLQT
-438 TDDKEFMILEA
+438 TSDKEFMILEA

-462 ELENYKAKINQI
+462 ELENYK
-474 RRETAVGLMDFLKIA
+474 
-489 YENEFDR
+489 
-496 KFGIMKRFDSANPTI
+496 
-511 KDITQ
+511 
-516 LYDNLSY
+516 
-523 VRMDTLQTTT
+523 
-533 DKEFM
+533 
-538 ILEAKNG
+538 
-545 VFYVKKTAADEL
+545 
-557 ENYKTK
+557 TK

-571 FTKLYQ
+571 FAKLYQ

-585 ESIMSNIKNLDSILQ
+585 ESIIGNIKNLDSILQ
-600 SLNYLVNKSST
+600 CLNYLVNKSST
-611 SMAYNDYAYK
+611 SMTYNDYAYK

-627 VEDQELWKLELGKRI
+627 VEDQEFWKLELGKRI

-674 TSLKIKDNKI
+674 TSVKIKDNKI

>member
-12 LSLCSAEIS
+12 LSLFSAEIS
-21 AQRQQVTEFYRPPL
+21 AQRQHVTEFYRPPL
-35 DIPMEGKITYS
+35 DVPMEGKITYS

-176 LTQNGELTGRW
+176 LTQSGELTGRW

-246 SINLGIHTNRI
+246 SIDLGIHTNRI

-279 KKFKYLKKMEY
+279 KKFKYLEKVEY
-290 LTDEGFNVLISSIR
+290 LTDEGFDYLISTVR
-304 KAIIE
+304 NAIVRNEYNI
-309 NDYNVDNFDKLVQC
+309 NDFGTLSSS
-323 NDHFERTIATDER
+323 NDHFQRVIGTDDK
-336 GMKYVKTGAYYY
+336 GLKYVKAQNWIYH
-348 YLTTAGEFN
+348 LTTIGEFK
-357 GTSIDRFY
+357 GKLYDKVY

-372 VLPGKIDEIK
+372 ALPGKIDEIK
-382 RETAVGLMD
+382 RETAIGLMD
-391 FLKIA
+391 YLKITSD
-396 YENEF
+396 Y
-401 DRKFGIMK
+401 
-409 RFDSANPTIKEITQL
+409 
-424 YANLSTVRMDTLQT
+424 
-438 TDDKEFMILEA
+438 
-449 KNGVFYVKKSAAD
+449 
-462 ELENYKAKINQI
+462 
-474 RRETAVGLMDFLKIA
+474 
-489 YENEFDR
+489 EFDR

-516 LYDNLSY
+516 LYDNLST
-523 VRMDTLQTTT
+523 VRMDTLQTTA

-545 VFYVKKTAADEL
+545 VFYVKKSAAEEL
-557 ENYKTK
+557 DNYRAK

-585 ESIMSNIKNLDSILQ
+585 ESIIGNIKNLDSILQ

-654 GIDNDTVYCEFTKK
+654 RIDNDTVYCEFTKK

-674 TSLKIKDNKI
+674 TSVKIKDNKI
-684 LVTSIDFEGAKLIS
+684 LVTSIDFAGAKLIS

>member
-64 ASINNFQ
+64 ASINNFE

-198 TFLKGVRLSSSGK
+198 TFLKGVRLSSSSK

-246 SINLGIHTNRI
+246 SIDLGVHTNRI

-279 KKFKYLKKMEY
+279 KKFKYLEKVEY
-290 LTDEGFNVLISSIR
+290 LTDEGFNYLISTVR
-304 KAIIE
+304 NAIVRNEYNI
-309 NDYNVDNFDKLVQC
+309 NDFGTLSSS
-323 NDHFERTIATDER
+323 NDHFERVIGTDDK
-336 GMKYVKTGAYYY
+336 GLKYVKAQNWIYH
-348 YLTTAGEFN
+348 LTTIGEFK
-357 GTSIDRFY
+357 GKLYDKVY
-365 LTKEQAA
+365 LTKEQAVA
-372 VLPGKIDEIK
+372 LPGKIDGIK
-382 RETAVGLMD
+382 RETAIGLMD
-391 FLKIA
+391 YLKITSD
-396 YENEF
+396 Y
-401 DRKFGIMK
+401 
-409 RFDSANPTIKEITQL
+409 
-424 YANLSTVRMDTLQT
+424 
-438 TDDKEFMILEA
+438 
-449 KNGVFYVKKSAAD
+449 
-462 ELENYKAKINQI
+462 
-474 RRETAVGLMDFLKIA
+474 
-489 YENEFDR
+489 EFDR

-516 LYDNLSY
+516 LYDNLST
-523 VRMDTLQTTT
+523 VRMDTLQTTS

-545 VFYVKKTAADEL
+545 VFYVKKSAAEEL
-557 ENYKTK
+557 DNYKIK

-571 FTKLYQ
+571 FAKLYQ

-585 ESIMSNIKNLDSILQ
+585 ESIIGSIKNLDSILQ

-627 VEDQELWKLELGKRI
+627 IEDQEYWKLELGKRI

>member
-1 MRTSVLYFLGF
+1 MRSSVLYFLGF

-64 ASINNFQ
+64 ASINNFE

-96 NGALALNSRT
+96 NGTLALNSRT

-246 SINLGIHTNRI
+246 SIDLGIHTNRI

-279 KKFKYLKKMEY
+279 KKFKYLEKVEY
-290 LTDEGFNVLISSIR
+290 LTDEGFNYLISTVR
-304 KAIIE
+304 NAIVRNEYNI
-309 NDYNVDNFDKLVQC
+309 NDFGTLSSS
-323 NDHFERTIATDER
+323 NDHFERVIGTDDK
-336 GMKYVKTGAYYY
+336 GLKYVKAQNWIYH
-348 YLTTAGEFN
+348 LTTIGEFK
-357 GTSIDRFY
+357 GKLYDKVY

-372 VLPGKIDEIK
+372 ALPGKIDEIK
-382 RETAVGLMD
+382 RETA
-391 FLKIA
+391 I
-396 YENEF
+396 
-401 DRKFGIMK
+401 
-409 RFDSANPTIKEITQL
+409 
-424 YANLSTVRMDTLQT
+424 
-438 TDDKEFMILEA
+438 
-449 KNGVFYVKKSAAD
+449 
-462 ELENYKAKINQI
+462 
-474 RRETAVGLMDFLKIA
+474 GLMDFLKIA

-516 LYDNLSY
+516 LYDNLST
-523 VRMDTLQTTT
+523 VRMDTLQTTS

-545 VFYVKKTAADEL
+545 VFYVKKSAADEL
-557 ENYKTK
+557 DNYKTK

-585 ESIMSNIKNLDSILQ
+585 ESIIGNIKNLDSILQ

-627 VEDQELWKLELGKRI
+627 VEDQEFWKLELGKRI

-674 TSLKIKDNKI
+674 TSVKIKDNKI

>member
-64 ASINNFQ
+64 ASINNFE

-96 NGALALNSRT
+96 NGTLALNSRT

-246 SINLGIHTNRI
+246 SIDLGIHTNRI

-279 KKFKYLKKMEY
+279 KKFKYLEKVEY
-290 LTDEGFNVLISSIR
+290 LTDEGFDYLISTIR
-304 KAIIE
+304 NAIVRNEYNI
-309 NDYNVDNFDKLVQC
+309 NDFGTLSSS
-323 NDHFERTIATDER
+323 NDHFQRVIGTDDKEL
-336 GMKYVKTGAYYY
+336 KYVKAQNWIYH
-348 YLTTAGEFN
+348 LTTIGEFK
-357 GTSIDRFY
+357 GKLYDKVY
-365 LTKEQAA
+365 LTKAQAA
-372 VLPGKIDEIK
+372 ALPGKIDEIK
-382 RETAVGLMD
+382 RETAIGLMD

-396 YENEF
+396 Y
-401 DRKFGIMK
+401 D
-409 RFDSANPTIKEITQL
+409 
-424 YANLSTVRMDTLQT
+424 Y
-438 TDDKEFMILEA
+438 
-449 KNGVFYVKKSAAD
+449 
-462 ELENYKAKINQI
+462 
-474 RRETAVGLMDFLKIA
+474 
-489 YENEFDR
+489 EFDR

-516 LYDNLSY
+516 LYDNLST
-523 VRMDTLQTTT
+523 VRMDTLQTTS

-545 VFYVKKTAADEL
+545 VFYVKKSAADEL
-557 ENYKTK
+557 DNYKTK

-585 ESIMSNIKNLDSILQ
+585 ESIIGNIKNLDSILQ

-627 VEDQELWKLELGKRI
+627 VEDQKYWKLELGKRI

-674 TSLKIKDNKI
+674 TSVKIKDNKI

>member
-1 MRTSVLYFLGF
+1 MRTSVLFSIGILL
-12 LSLCSAEIS
+12 LSSAEIL

-64 ASINNFQ
+64 ASLNNFE

-96 NGALALNSRT
+96 NGTLALNSRT

-304 KAIIE
+304 NAIIE

-348 YLTTAGEFN
+348 YLTTAGEFK

-372 VLPGKIDEIK
+372 ALHGKIDEIK

-396 YENEF
+396 YDYEF

-424 YANLSTVRMDTLQT
+424 YDNLSSVRMDTLQT
-438 TDDKEFMILEA
+438 TSDKEFMILEA

-462 ELENYKAKINQI
+462 ELN
-474 RRETAVGLMDFLKIA
+474 
-489 YENEFDR
+489 
-496 KFGIMKRFDSANPTI
+496 
-511 KDITQ
+511 
-516 LYDNLSY
+516 
-523 VRMDTLQTTT
+523 
-533 DKEFM
+533 
-538 ILEAKNG
+538 
-545 VFYVKKTAADEL
+545 
-557 ENYKTK
+557 NYKTK

-585 ESIMSNIKNLDSILQ
+585 ESIIGNIKNLDSILQ
-600 SLNYLVNKSST
+600 CLNYLVNKSST

-627 VEDQELWKLELGKRI
+627 VEDQEFWRLELGKRI

-674 TSLKIKDNKI
+674 TSVKIKDNKI